1 MKEKFILV
9 SDEFIAENL
18 LRHGYTLINTSTN
31 NSGKIY
37 TFINKGTLVFT
48 DDIAKNKI
56 VYSNIL
62 TF

>member
-18 LRHGYTLINTSTN
+18 LRQGYTLINTSTN

>member
-9 SDEFIAENL
+9 SDEFVAENL
-18 LRHGYTLINTSTN
+18 LKQGYTLVNTSTSN
-31 NSGKIY
+31 NGRMY
-37 TFINKGTLVFT
+37 TFINKGTLIFT

-56 VYSNIL
+56 VYSNML

>member
-1 MKEKFILV
+1 MKENFILV
-9 SDEFIAENL
+9 SDEFVAENL
-18 LRHGYTLINTSTN
+18 LRQGYTLVNIATN
-31 NSGKIY
+31 NNGKMY